1 MKVFKIVQ
9 RQYALLGI
17 SNATK
22 QPTQNGPFNERILF
36 GFLLQG
42 CALLSSILY
51 ILWEV
56 NGFLDYMVSICT
68 ISANSLVFVCFMA
81 NVSQKTTLFACI
93 KRIEKL
99 IDSRENTFKLVAL

>member
-17 SNATK
+17 SNSSNQTNHKYA
-22 QPTQNGPFNERILF
+22 FNERILF

-81 NVSQKTTLFACI
+81 NVFQKTTLFECMN
-93 KRIEKL
+93 RIEKL